1 MKPSR
6 LSPQMSV
13 ADVLERWPELIPTF
27 LEHRMA
33 CVGCSMAAFETLQ
46 DAARIYSLHPARFL
60 EELETSLPPE
70 DPSEG

>member
-1 MKPSR
+1 MKPGR

-46 DAARIYSLHPARFL
+46 DAARIYGIHPVRFL
-60 EELETSLPPE
+60 EELEASLPPE
-70 DPSEG
+70 EPSEG